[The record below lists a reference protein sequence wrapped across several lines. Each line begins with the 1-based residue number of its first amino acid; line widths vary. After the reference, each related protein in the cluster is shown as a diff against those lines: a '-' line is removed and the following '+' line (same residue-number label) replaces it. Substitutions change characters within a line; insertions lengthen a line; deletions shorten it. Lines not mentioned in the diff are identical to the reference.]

1 MKWVC
6 VHGCF
11 HSPFLVNGLWT
22 RYLRQHPIEFHN
34 LPGRKLT
41 LCLVLIVRARKMG
54 QCPNLVV
61 PFENGKLNYVS
72 GESSVI
78 FLVTHMDPSVKAC
91 KSVGR
96 FAKPAVGP
104 RKIRHP

>member
-1 MKWVC
+1 
-6 VHGCF
+6 
-11 HSPFLVNGLWT
+11 
-22 RYLRQHPIEFHN
+22 
-34 LPGRKLT
+34 
-41 LCLVLIVRARKMG
+41 MG
-54 QCPNLVV
+54 QRPNLVAQ
-61 PFENGKLNYVS
+61 FENGKSNYML

-78 FLVTHMDPSVKAC
+78 FLVTHMDPSVKAR